1 MSKIN
6 DQVTEAVSVLG
17 NFSGQNTTVTYSVSA
32 DATQVTLHGSIILVH
47 KHTKKRTVLNLCGY
61 VTNVTIGRINA
72 ALKGLGRVERLRI
85 KKGEII
91 LEPTGAIFSAD
102 ETITLH

>member
-32 DATQVTLHGSIILVH
+32 DVTQVTLHGSIIVVH
-47 KHTKKRTVLNLCGY
+47 NHTKKRTVINLHGY
-61 VTNVTIGRINA
+61 ATNVTVGRINA
-72 ALKGLGRVERLRI
+72 ALTGLGRVERLRI
-85 KKGEII
+85 KKGEIV

-102 ETITLH
+102 EPIILH